1 MDITTFIGI
10 ISGVFVLVVAIFMGG
25 GLAIFINIPSMMI
38 TIGGTFAATAINYPL
53 TEMLRLIKVVK
64 NAFLHKVISP
74 VETINK
80 LVHFAEV
87 ARKNGMLA
95 LDKELKDIADTF
107 LREGM
112 QLAVDGM
119 DPELIR
125 SVLEVEKTFL
135 EERHTAGQGI
145 CKAMG
150 KYAPAF
156 GMMGTLIG
164 LIQMLRTLDDPSQI
178 GPGMAV
184 ALITTFY
191 GAMMANLLFLPLAG
205 KLETLSQKEMLYRD
219 LTIEGI
225 LSIQAGDSPR
235 IVEQKLRAFLAPHL
249 RAGIKRR
256 RAGEGEGGS

>member
-10 ISGVFVLVVAIFMGG
+10 ISGVFVLIVAIFMGG
-25 GLAIFINIPSMMI
+25 GLAIFINVPSMMVVV
-38 TIGGTFAATAINYPL
+38 GGTFAATLINYPL
-53 TEMLRLIKVVK
+53 PEMLRLIKVVK

-80 LVHFAEV
+80 LVSFAEI

-95 LDKELKDIADTF
+95 LDKELKSIDDNF

-125 SVLEVEKTFL
+125 NVLEVEKAFL
-135 EERHTAGQGI
+135 EERHTVGQGI

-156 GMMGTLIG
+156 GMLGTLIG
-164 LIQMLRTLDDPSQI
+164 LIQMLRSLDDPTQI

-191 GAMMANLLFLPLAG
+191 GALMANLLFLPLAG
-205 KLETLSQKEMLYRD
+205 KLETLSQQELLLKELAV
-219 LTIEGI
+219 EGI
-225 LSIQAGDSPR
+225 LAIQAGDSPR

-249 RAGIKRR
+249 RAGIKRK
-256 RAGEGEGGS
+256 RAGEGEGGG

>member
-10 ISGVFVLVVAIFMGG
+10 VSGVFILIVAIFMGG
-25 GLAIFINIPSMMI
+25 GIGIFINIPSMMI
-38 TIGGTFAATAINYPL
+38 TVGGTFAATVINYPL
-53 TEMLRLIKVVK
+53 PELLRLIKVVK

-74 VETINK
+74 VDTINM
-80 LVHFAEV
+80 LVRFAET

-95 LDKELKDIADTF
+95 LDKELKDIDDAF

-125 SVLEVEKTFL
+125 SVLEVEKVFL
-135 EERHTAGQGI
+135 EERHSVGQGI
-145 CKAMG
+145 FKAMG

-156 GMMGTLIG
+156 GMLGTLIG
-164 LIQMLRTLDDPSQI
+164 LVQMLRNLNDPSRI

-205 KLETLSQKEMLYRD
+205 KLETLSQQEMLHRD
-219 LTIEGI
+219 LAVEGI

-235 IVEQKLRAFLAPHL
+235 IVEQKLKAFLAPHL
-249 RAGIKRR
+249 REGIKRR
-256 RAGEGEGGS
+256 KAGEGGS

>member
-10 ISGVFVLVVAIFMGG
+10 ISGVFVLIVAIFMGG
-25 GLAIFINIPSMMI
+25 GLAIFINVPSMMVVV
-38 TIGGTFAATAINYPL
+38 GGTFAATLINYPL
-53 TEMLRLIKVVK
+53 PEMLRLIKVVK

-80 LVHFAEV
+80 LVHFAEI

-95 LDKELKDIADTF
+95 LDKELKEIEDAF

-125 SVLEVEKTFL
+125 NVLEVEKAFL
-135 EERHTAGQGI
+135 EERHTVGQGI

-156 GMMGTLIG
+156 GMLGTLIG
-164 LIQMLRTLDDPSQI
+164 LIQMLRHLDDPTQI

-191 GAMMANLLFLPLAG
+191 GALMANLLFLPLAG
-205 KLETLSQKEMLYRD
+205 KLETLSQQEMLLKD
-219 LTIEGI
+219 LAIEGI
-225 LSIQAGDSPR
+225 LAIQAGDSPR

-256 RAGEGEGGS
+256 RAGEGGS